1 MILILTQAL
10 DPHADVVERLLRD
23 RGAEV
28 VRIDPAAF
36 PVQAGLSLEFSTT
49 GRARAAWHTDQGPI
63 DLHRVRA
70 IWFRRP
76 GHLQPHAE
84 ITDEVTRAYV
94 TEECKSFLLGVW
106 DSLDCPFLP
115 ATPAVL
121 RRAESKAPQL
131 RLAGALG
138 FELPPTLVTNSAE
151 EFLEFYRRHGGNLIS
166 KLASVC
172 FHRIASAEYTRFT
185 EVVSRRDVGYARS
198 VRYCPIIFQAYVPK
212 RVELRITVVGREV
225 FAAEIHSQETNHTRH
240 DWRKYDYAKTP
251 YFPHELP
258 SAVASRCVQLVR
270 RLGLRYG
277 TIDMVLTPEG
287 RYVFLEINPNG
298 QYLWIEEATG
308 LPISDAICDLL
319 LSAAPEGD
327 PTDGGGFPREVHDDV
342 DAAAGAGRYA

>member
-1 MILILTQAL
+1 MILILTHAL
-10 DPHADVVERLLRD
+10 DPHAEAVERLLRD

-36 PVQAGLSLEFSTT
+36 PVQVGVSLEFSTT
-49 GRARAAWHTDQGPI
+49 GRVRAPWRTVRGSI

-70 IWFRRP
+70 IWYRHP
-76 GHLQPHAE
+76 GQLVPHAE

-94 TEECKSFLLGVW
+94 TEECRSFLLGVC

-115 ATPAVL
+115 APPAVL
-121 RRAESKAPQL
+121 RRAELKAPQL

-138 FELPPTLVTNSAE
+138 FELPPTLVTNSPE

-166 KLASVC
+166 KLASVS
-172 FHRIASAEYTRFT
+172 FLRMEGEEFQRFT

-225 FAAEIHSQETNHTRH
+225 FAAEIHSQATNHTRH
-240 DWRKYDYAKTP
+240 DWRKYDHAGTP

-258 SAVASRCVQLVR
+258 SEVASRCVQLVR

-298 QYLWIEEATG
+298 QYLWIEKATG
-308 LPISDAICDLL
+308 LPISEAICDLL
-319 LSAAPEGD
+319 VSAAPGGD
-327 PTDGGGFPREVHDDV
+327 PAADTGDFPWEVHDDV
-342 DAAAGAGRYA
+342 DAAAGAG